1 MPFAVTTGY
10 TDSVT
15 GVVIPAGVYI
25 RRGFLDSAVITN
37 LLVGQVTAD
46 FIRTGVLQS
55 ATTLLSPSINIG
67 AITAKDAN
75 GNDSG
80 NAADPAKPWTWFY
93 GGSQRVTNFS
103 VNTSGVM
110 HANYGRLRGMEIRA
124 SDDTILLRSGSAAP
138 GTGGSLINNGDFP
151 GEVNEAGAVEYGNGW
166 TGSGT
171 TSFQNGQATIGNGS
185 WIDSEI
191 FPLTSGETLYGELMG
206 PSLVQGSWTLTVLA
220 YGASK
225 NYLGWSNA
233 SHITGAAWD
242 AASNIAAGAVN
253 ITANS
258 SIAYGKIRITAIG
271 GGTQILHNAY
281 LGKAPRRIAPSYAA
295 TYIRNA
301 SVDTLQIAGNA
312 ATVPTSQDYGASGYM
327 TNGVQA
333 TITTSTVGINYGSNV
348 PSKVLCLGSS
358 VLSSSGLGGDW
369 AAAGL
374 ELRYNTSN
382 STAISGSTLVQRVQT
397 NSRKGAPP
405 SIILQKTISGWN
417 GSRYFFLA
425 LEVTGESASATG
437 WWKSAQANISMLG
450 SKR

>member
-1 MPFAVTTGY
+1 
-10 TDSVT
+10 
-15 GVVIPAGVYI
+15 
-25 RRGFLDSAVITN
+25 
-37 LLVGQVTAD
+37 
-46 FIRTGVLQS
+46 
-55 ATTLLSPSINIG
+55 
-67 AITAKDAN
+67 
-75 GNDSG
+75 
-80 NAADPAKPWTWFY
+80 
-93 GGSQRVTNFS
+93 
-103 VNTSGVM
+103 VM

-124 SDDTILLRSGSAAP
+124 ADDTILLRSGSAAP

-258 SIAYGKIRITAIG
+258 STAYGKIRITAIG

-295 TYIRNA
+295 TYIRNGA
-301 SVDTLQIAGNA
+301 MDTLQLAGNA
-312 ATVPTSQDYGASGYM
+312 VTVQDVANQGSTQTFGVGNQSNWVTIVTDSFDPAGGGYVATYTGQMNLVADARCSFQMLVGNTVVKSWVTGMRANSGVSVEGEMSSVMTHGANSTGSINTS
-327 TNGVQA
+327 TPV
-333 TITTSTVGINYGSNV
+333 TITVQGKLVNQTAAVTVSNA
-348 PSKVLCLGSS
+348 VL
-358 VLSSSGLGGDW
+358 
-369 AAAGL
+369 
-374 ELRYNTSN
+374 
-382 STAISGSTLVQRVQT
+382 
-397 NSRKGAPP
+397 
-405 SIILQKTISGWN
+405 TISG
-417 GSRYFFLA
+417 A
-425 LEVTGESASATG
+425 
-437 WWKSAQANISMLG
+437 
-450 SKR
+450 KR